1 MINNQ
6 IPKINQLPINYIP
19 STYMINDALHLNSA
33 QNQLPLALSMNQSLP
48 NPLNSQYPLLYLL
61 FPDQFLCQN
70 QPFYFPRFYIPPQQQ
85 AQLNALNQLMIY
97 QKILN
102 ENKINDVM
110 NEQKQSDI
118 NKENMHE
125 NNCYNDGGDLIVDRE
140 KKESF
145 INNLNQ
151 SQKKFLIF
159 HEKDKLDKNNTFLNF
174 NDEKNKIS
182 ENNNIDFNSLNNNKE
197 VNKNINNIL
206 KINEKNNEIKEN
218 KGKLSLFTIS
228 NINTNVNN
236 EINNNLLNRN
246 KQVIPTIRTENNSS
260 QNNNELNND
269 QINNKDDI
277 QKNLS
282 NNLNYEVNNKE
293 LFNNFQAESKNDKT
307 KYYRCSFKDCNKVFL
322 KQSNLKDHIRTHTGE
337 KPYICSHPGCG
348 KTFSQHGNL
357 KKHEKIHLGNKKYYC
372 NYPNCGKKFSASYN
386 LKIHYRCHTGEK
398 PYKCNFPNCGRSFY
412 DKGNLKYHE
421 KNMHA
426 LENMEFP
433 FSCEHMGCNAK
444 FRTKLEKLQHH
455 SEMEIECFVERK
467 ELIKLIQRYKIFF
480 RKIIQKKNIDIEKNE
495 IVLNLKKN
503 YEEIQNKLIDQKI
516 FTYYLGEDFDN
527 ECTNIEEIENI
538 PEQNEQDI
546 INLNENENNND
557 NIIIENENEDEN
569 GKQNEN
575 EIEIE
580 KDNNLKEN
588 NTINNKNECINI
600 NNNDYGNI
608 FDEKK

>member
-6 IPKINQLPINYIP
+6 IPKINQLPLNYIP
-19 STYMINDALHLNSA
+19 TNYMLNDPLHLNSP
-33 QNQLPLALSMNQSLP
+33 QNQLPLALSTNQVFS
-48 NPLNSQYPLLYLL
+48 NPLNSQYPLLYIL

-70 QPFYFPRFYIPPQQQ
+70 QSYFLPQLYLSQQQQ
-85 AQLNALNQLMIY
+85 AQINTLNQLMIY
-97 QKILN
+97 QNILN
-102 ENKINDVM
+102 ENKRNDGII
-110 NEQKQSDI
+110 EQKSSDI
-118 NKENMHE
+118 NKENIHE
-125 NNCYNDGGDLIVDRE
+125 NNSYNVSELTVNRE
-140 KKESF
+140 KKEGF

-159 HEKDKLDKNNTFLNF
+159 HEKEQLNKNSIILNF
-174 NDEKNKIS
+174 NEEKNKIS

-197 VNKNINNIL
+197 IDKNINNLL

-228 NINTNVNN
+228 NINTNVSK
-236 EINNNLLNRN
+236 EINNNLLNNN
-246 KQVIPTIRTENNSS
+246 KKINPSFKTENDF
-260 QNNNELNND
+260 NNNINELNNN
-269 QINNKDDI
+269 QIINKNNI
-277 QKNLS
+277 HKNLDNDFNIE
-282 NNLNYEVNNKE
+282 NNSKE
-293 LFNNFQAESKNDKT
+293 LFNNFQTENKNDKA

-372 NYPNCGKKFSASYN
+372 NFPNCGKKFSASYN

-433 FSCEHMGCNAK
+433 YSCEHMGCNAK

-455 SEMEIECFVERK
+455 SEMEIDCFVERK

-480 RKIIQKKNIDIEKNE
+480 RKIIKKKNIDVDKNE
-495 IVLNLKKN
+495 IVLSLKKN

-516 FTYYLGEDFDN
+516 FNYYLGEDFDN
-527 ECTNIEEIENI
+527 ECTNVEEIENI
-538 PEQNEQDI
+538 PDQNEKDTNNI
-546 INLNENENNND
+546 NENKNSNN
-557 NIIIENENEDEN
+557 ILIENEN
-569 GKQNEN
+569 GNEN
-575 EIEIE
+575 E
-580 KDNNLKEN
+580 KNNDLKGN
-588 NTINNKNECINI
+588 NKINNQNEGINI
-600 NNNDYGNI
+600 NNVSGN
-608 FDEKK
+608 FLNEKKE

>member
-1 MINNQ
+1 MNNNQ
-6 IPKINQLPINYIP
+6 IPKINQLPINYVP
-19 STYMINDALHLNSA
+19 TNYTLNDALHFNSP
-33 QNQLPLALSMNQSLP
+33 QNQLPLPLSMNQVFS
-48 NPLNSQYPLLYLL
+48 NPLNSQYPLLYIL

-70 QPFYFPRFYIPPQQQ
+70 QSYFLPRLLLPQQQ

-97 QKILN
+97 QNLLN
-102 ENKINDVM
+102 ENKINNAM
-110 NEQKQSDI
+110 IEQKKNEL
-118 NKENMHE
+118 NKENIHE
-125 NNCYNDGGDLIVDRE
+125 NNNFNGCDLTVDRE
-140 KKESF
+140 KKESL
-145 INNLNQ
+145 INNLSQ

-159 HEKDKLDKNNTFLNF
+159 HEKDNLDKNSIIQNYNE
-174 NDEKNKIS
+174 DKNKIS

-197 VNKNINNIL
+197 IDKNLANIL
-206 KINEKNNEIKEN
+206 KINEKNNEVKEN

-228 NINTNVNN
+228 NINTNANN
-236 EINNNLLNRN
+236 EINNNLLNKN
-246 KQVIPTIRTENNSS
+246 KQIISSIKTENNSIN
-260 QNNNELNND
+260 NNNESNNN
-269 QINNKDDI
+269 QIH
-277 QKNLS
+277 KNLI
-282 NNLNYEVNNKE
+282 NDLNIENNNKE
-293 LFNNFQAESKNDKT
+293 LFNNFQPESKSDKT

-372 NYPNCGKKFSASYN
+372 SYPNCGKKFSASYN

-433 FSCEHMGCNAK
+433 YSCEHMGCNAK

-455 SEMEIECFVERK
+455 SEMEIDCFVERK

-480 RKIIQKKNIDIEKNE
+480 RKLIQKKNIDVEKNE

-503 YEEIQNKLIDQKI
+503 YEEIQSKLIDQKT
-516 FTYYLGEDFDN
+516 FNYYLGEEFDN
-527 ECTNIEEIENI
+527 ECTNVEEIENI
-538 PEQNEQDI
+538 PEQNEQ
-546 INLNENENNND
+546 NN
-557 NIIIENENEDEN
+557 NIIIENENNNNNILIE
-569 GKQNEN
+569 NEN
-575 EIEIE
+575 EKDNELKEKNILNNQNEGINGNNNEIE
-580 KDNNLKEN
+580 
-588 NTINNKNECINI
+588 
-600 NNNDYGNI
+600 NI
-608 FDEKK
+608 FDEAKE